1 MAPDKINDLE
11 APSGSLH
18 HHQNDESF
26 HSSGSNLIVVMSS
39 DHDASDDDGIK
50 HRRRSRKKINR
61 NFPMLEIETTS
72 QRDFEVDADD
82 CRNAAMNGTSALQ
95 RLSYVS
101 SNTILC
107 HLYERENYGRS
118 DSDIDNTHTKDT
130 PSIASIRR
138 GQYRSLSVNLCLV
151 ILVGITA
158 CVIILTVGLMSVRN
172 SKQASFQRTVDN
184 VVSSYKM
191 ILDNYVTL
199 GLWTHEAC
207 SEARQSNNPRASFR
221 HFWEYVQ
228 QGDSFVHYVSCAI
241 NVTHDERVAYENE
254 TRTFLAESNLTFNGV
269 DASLSYFGF
278 KEVKKDEKT
287 QAVSFGPRSQEPF
300 YLPAHFV
307 EPVED
312 PYVLF
317 HLDVDIYSIQD
328 IQQTLNDAVQTSSPL
343 ASRGRSSLSHFQEE
357 NDNRYFGVSLAHPGI
372 VRDGVT
378 TDIIANIPISCN
390 HILAR
395 VHEDFLH
402 LNDLQVVVYD
412 TSGGKIADPW
422 HNFFI
427 CGAILHQ
434 DNIVRDLGTS
444 IEFIHEVPFED
455 SLQHDRGTFLQTET
469 FEFASREWTLV
480 ISSTGGGGQ
489 EAQLAFIALGAVL
502 ILVATISLTMLI
514 YTNAKKIRS
523 INMMKSSI
531 EAEKTQI
538 RLENARKAAQQ
549 ERDLN
554 DFIAHEVRNPLN
566 AALAANTFVSACVNE
581 AEPLITE
588 EKRASV
594 REDVQIIDNSLHFI
608 NDLLRNMLDMQRAA
622 SNQLNIELTLVDV
635 KSDILEPVASML
647 YRRGVNFEVIV
658 ECPTDRIIVESDSL
672 RLKQVVLNLGRNAA
686 KFVEKGFVRLR
697 SEVIDN
703 DVHILIEDSGPGVPA
718 DKQDNLFG
726 RFQESLDSLNQG
738 TGIGLALCKNLTEL
752 LGGSI
757 WLNKEYNSGVE
768 GCPGACFVINLRC
781 PPIKD
786 DGEEVDEAVST
797 QESKHFDADESQTS
811 ETSRTDPL
819 PALTD
824 ESNSDRTDS
833 SPPPLKEEDQVLPPG
848 LSVLFVDDDFT
859 LRKLFVRAVTR
870 VTNGWN
876 IDQASN
882 GETAVVKVQEQH
894 YDIIFVDQYMA
905 STTKQLLGTETTRE
919 MRAKGCQSVIF
930 GLSANDLESQF
941 FEAGSDGFIMKP
953 FPCKPE
959 PLRQELLR
967 VVELVQRKKKQLS
980 GTYPALECAP
990 YQSQRQ

>member
-26 HSSGSNLIVVMSS
+26 HSSDSNLIVVMSS

-50 HRRRSRKKINR
+50 HRRRSRKKNNR
-61 NFPMLEIETTS
+61 NFPILEIETTS
-72 QRDFEVDADD
+72 QRDLIADADD
-82 CRNAAMNGTSALQ
+82 CRNAPMNGTSALH

-107 HLYERENYGRS
+107 HLYERENFGRS
-118 DSDIDNTHTKDT
+118 DSDIDHTHGKDTST

-138 GQYRSLSVNLCLV
+138 GQYRSLSVNLLLV

-158 CVIILTVGLMSVRN
+158 CAIILTVGLLSVRD
-172 SKQASFQRTVDN
+172 SQQASFERTVDN

-191 ILDNYVTL
+191 ILDNYLTL

-221 HFWEYVQ
+221 RFWEYVQ

-278 KEVKKDEKT
+278 KEVEKDEKT

-317 HLDVDIYSIQD
+317 HLDVDIYSIQE

-343 ASRGRSSLSHFQEE
+343 ASRGTRSASQFQGE
-357 NDNRYFGVSLAHPGI
+357 NGTANSFVSLAHPGI

-378 TDIIANIPISCN
+378 TDLIANIPISCN
-390 HILAR
+390 NILAR

-402 LNDLQVVVYD
+402 LNDLKVLVYD
-412 TSGGKIADPW
+412 TTSDDVDDAGQSVI
-422 HNFFI
+422 FFL

-434 DNIVRDLGTS
+434 DDIVRDLGTS
-444 IEFIHEVPFED
+444 ISFIREVSFEE

-469 FEFASREWTLV
+469 FEFASRQWTLV
-480 ISSTGGGGQ
+480 ISSTVGGGQ
-489 EAQLAFIALGAVL
+489 GAQLAFIALGAVL
-502 ILVATISLTMLI
+502 ILVSTISLTMLI

-752 LGGSI
+752 LGGRI

-781 PPIKD
+781 PPIED

-833 SPPPLKEEDQVLPPG
+833 SPPLKEENQVLPPG

-870 VTNGWN
+870 VTDGWN

-882 GETAVVKVQEQH
+882 GETALVKIQEQH

-980 GTYPALECAP
+980 GTYPASECAP
-990 YQSQRQ
+990 Y